1 MSHELATFTG
11 WAATA
16 LLAAAERHS
25 YDPGPLGAEEVEV
38 AVEYCGICHS
48 DQSMIDNEWGNARYP
63 FIPGHEVVGTIV
75 RAGEQVRGLKLGQR
89 VGIGWYKGSCM
100 HCGSCMEGSHN
111 LCRTVKPTIVGSHGG
126 FADRLRAHW
135 AWAVPLPAG
144 LDPALVGPLFCAGST
159 VFSPLLEFDIKPTD
173 RVGVVGIGGLGHLA
187 LRFLNAWGCEVTAF
201 TSSLSKQEEAMR
213 LGAHKVVASTDG
225 KALKAIAGTL
235 DFLLVTASADLDWNA
250 LLATLRGKG
259 RLHFVGIVPNAI
271 PTHVFS
277 LIPQQKSLSGSP
289 VGSPSS
295 MATMLE
301 FCARHQILPQVE
313 RFPMSRVNDALDHL
327 RSGKARYRVVLDSD
341 FG

>member
-1 MSHELATFTG
+1 MSHELDTFTG

-16 LLAAAERHS
+16 PGVPLERHS

-75 RAGEQVRGLKLGQR
+75 RVGEQARGLKLGQR

-159 VFSPLLEFDIKPTD
+159 VFSPLLEYGIKPTD

-201 TSSLSKQEEAMR
+201 TSSLSKQAEAMS

-250 LLATLRGKG
+250 MLATLRGKG

-313 RFPMSRVNDALDHL
+313 HFPMSQVNAALDHL
-327 RSGKARYRVVLDSD
+327 RAGKARYRVVLDASR
-341 FG
+341 

>member
-16 LLAAAERHS
+16 PGAPLERHS

-75 RAGEQVRGLKLGQR
+75 RVGEQARGLKLGQR

-173 RVGVVGIGGLGHLA
+173 RVGVVL
-187 LRFLNAWGCEVTAF
+187 
-201 TSSLSKQEEAMR
+201 
-213 LGAHKVVASTDG
+213 
-225 KALKAIAGTL
+225 
-235 DFLLVTASADLDWNA
+235 
-250 LLATLRGKG
+250 
-259 RLHFVGIVPNAI
+259 
-271 PTHVFS
+271 S
-277 LIPQQKSLSGSP
+277 LI
-289 VGSPSS
+289 
-295 MATMLE
+295 
-301 FCARHQILPQVE
+301 HI
-313 RFPMSRVNDALDHL
+313 
-327 RSGKARYRVVLDSD
+327 
-341 FG
+341 